1 MTTKKSTAP
10 LDGTA
15 EIAEDAKNYAL
26 HQLQQAQAKMQ
37 EGVSAA
43 MAYWQNSMA
52 FGQGHLTALTQS
64 TQIMATG
71 LQEITKHIAATNKEA
86 IEDSVAFTKSLMAAK
101 SPADAAQLQA
111 GFVKA
116 SLAKGV
122 AQNRELTQA
131 TAALAKHAARPIN
144 EQIAKSTQIFQKK

>member
-10 LDGTA
+10 LNGAA
-15 EIAEDAKNYAL
+15 ETAEDAQNYSM
-26 HQLQQAQAKMQ
+26 QRLQQAQAKMQ
-37 EGVSAA
+37 EGVSSA

-52 FGQGHLTALTQS
+52 FGQSQLTALTQS
-64 TQIMATG
+64 TQIMAAG

-86 IEDSVAFTKSLMAAK
+86 IDDSVAFTKSLMTAK

-116 SLAKGV
+116 SLVKGV
-122 AQNRELTQA
+122 AQTRELTQA

-144 EQIAKSTQIFQKK
+144 EQIAKSTKVFQKK

>member
-1 MTTKKSTAP
+1 MTTKKPTAP
-10 LDGTA
+10 LNAAVET
-15 EIAEDAKNYAL
+15 AEDAQNYAL
-26 HQLQQAQAKMQ
+26 HRLQQAQAKMQ
-37 EGVSAA
+37 EGVAAA

-52 FGQGHLTALTQS
+52 LGQSNLTALTQS

-71 LQEITKHIAATNKEA
+71 LQEITKHIAATNQEA

-111 GFVKA
+111 GFVKT

-131 TAALAKHAARPIN
+131 TAVLAKHAARPIN
-144 EQIAKSTQIFQKK
+144 EQIEKSTKAFQKK

>member
-1 MTTKKSTAP
+1 MTTKQSTP
-10 LDGTA
+10 PRNSTA
-15 EIAEDAKNYAL
+15 EIAEDAQNHAL
-26 HQLQQAQAKMQ
+26 HRLQQAQAKMQ

-52 FGQGHLTALTQS
+52 FSQSNLSALTQS

-71 LQEITKHIAATNKEA
+71 LQEITKHIAASNKEA
-86 IEDSVAFTKSLMAAK
+86 IEDTVAFTKSLMAAK

-111 GFVKA
+111 GFVRA

-122 AQNRELTQA
+122 AQNRELSQA
-131 TAALAKHAARPIN
+131 TAELTKLAARPIN
-144 EQIAKSTQIFQKK
+144 EQIAKSSKAFQKK

>member
-10 LDGTA
+10 LNGAADM
-15 EIAEDAKNYAL
+15 AEDAQNDAL
-26 HQLQQAQAKMQ
+26 HRLQQAQARMQ

-43 MAYWQNSMA
+43 MAYWQSSMA
-52 FGQGHLTALTQS
+52 FGQGQLTALTQS
-64 TQIMATG
+64 TQIMAAG
-71 LQEITKHIAATNKEA
+71 LQEISKHIAATNKEA
-86 IEDSVAFTKSLMAAK
+86 IEDSVAFTKSLMTAK

-131 TAALAKHAARPIN
+131 TAELAKHAARPIN
-144 EQIAKSTQIFQKK
+144 EQIVKSSKLFQKK